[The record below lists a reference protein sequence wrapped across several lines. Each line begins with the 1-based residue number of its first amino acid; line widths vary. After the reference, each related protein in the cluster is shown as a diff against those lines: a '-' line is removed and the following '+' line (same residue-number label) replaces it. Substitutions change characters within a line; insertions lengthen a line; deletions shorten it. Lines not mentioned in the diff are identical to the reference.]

1 MFRFE
6 ALDIWK
12 KAIEITDTL
21 LDVAEELEK
30 RKLFRF
36 ADQLRGAALSM
47 SNNIAERSGSNSSKE
62 FNLFLNI
69 ARRSAFENANML
81 ILFERRGYIS
91 HELKM
96 TVLGKLDEFC
106 RMTTSLI
113 ARINRNRASA

>member
-6 ALDIWK
+6 TLDIWER
-12 KAIEITDTL
+12 AIEIAEIL
-21 LDVAEELEK
+21 LDIADELDK

-47 SNNIAERSGSNSSKE
+47 SNNIAEGSGSNSSKE
-62 FNLFLNI
+62 FNSFLNI

-81 ILFERRGYIS
+81 IVFERRGYIS
-91 HELKM
+91 LELKM
-96 TVLGKLDEFC
+96 TVLGKLDEYC